1 MNKGMFNT
9 PRYRI
14 KNRCMFSCLE
24 KKNNTTITTLT
35 DPNFNVAT
43 QLLNIGDSTQN
54 SAIKSKTTFVKR
66 VIDPQF
72 GRYVGQAGTVL
83 SNF

>member
-1 MNKGMFNT
+1 MFNT

-35 DPNFNVAT
+35 YPNFNVAT
-43 QLLNIGDSTQN
+43 QL
-54 SAIKSKTTFVKR
+54 
-66 VIDPQF
+66 
-72 GRYVGQAGTVL
+72 
-83 SNF
+83 